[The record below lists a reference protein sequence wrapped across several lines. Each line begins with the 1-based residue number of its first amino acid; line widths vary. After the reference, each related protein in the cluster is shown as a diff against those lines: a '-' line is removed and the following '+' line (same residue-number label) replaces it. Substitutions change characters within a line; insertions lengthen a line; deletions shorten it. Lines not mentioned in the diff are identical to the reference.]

1 MFVHRDGSGRIIDVT
16 GSVNRAELEKLLKEQ
31 DEADKKAKRGASSA
45 KSDDKPAA
53 KSEAK
58 KDTSDDKAAARSDDK
73 PSEKSLPTKY
83 AGSDKPTEKSSG
95 GSASPKGK

>member
-31 DEADKKAKRGASSA
+31 DDAEKKAKKASAPKVSAKPEDKPAA

-53 KSEAK
+53 KSE
-58 KDTSDDKAAARSDDK
+58 DK
-73 PSEKSLPTKY
+73 PSEKSLPAKH
-83 AGSDKPTEKSSG
+83 AGSDKPTEKAAGTSPPAKK
-95 GSASPKGK
+95 GS